1 MFGVYDSHLPLASTC
16 CKLPGTLA
24 LFAVL
29 VLVRPSTIKI
39 FSTIPFILSSPMW
52 EKILGP
58 LSLPRSASDGKLGTR
73 LPCVQIMQ
81 SRNQTLE
88 FFFHGEVGTGGVE
101 RGYRLVTYSKL
112 TTRISTQKHSLTFS
126 SLLPLL
132 VVWSLSDVGTR
143 FIPPQRTQV
152 FTKSRYHLIPPAF
165 YEEIGSKNTASEVTP
180 TWKLALSDVRK
191 IKWRAILCAR
201 VCEHARPRIT
211 SPTPRFKAGWQ
222 TIIHPWNSNI

>member
-1 MFGVYDSHLPLASTC
+1 MESWARGYPVYN
-16 CKLPGTLA
+16 
-24 LFAVL
+24 
-29 VLVRPSTIKI
+29 
-39 FSTIPFILSSPMW
+39 
-52 EKILGP
+52 
-58 LSLPRSASDGKLGTR
+58 LGTR
-73 LPCVQIMQ
+73 PLNFSFMV
-81 SRNQTLE
+81 RKEL
-88 FFFHGEVGTGGVE
+88 GE
-101 RGYRLVTYSKL
+101 RGYWRLVTFSKL
-112 TTRISTQKHSLTFS
+112 TTQISTQKHSLTFS

-191 IKWRAILCAR
+191 LKWRAILCAR
-201 VCEHARPRIT
+201 VHTWCEHARPRIT
-211 SPTPRFKAGWQ
+211 SPTPRCKAGWQ